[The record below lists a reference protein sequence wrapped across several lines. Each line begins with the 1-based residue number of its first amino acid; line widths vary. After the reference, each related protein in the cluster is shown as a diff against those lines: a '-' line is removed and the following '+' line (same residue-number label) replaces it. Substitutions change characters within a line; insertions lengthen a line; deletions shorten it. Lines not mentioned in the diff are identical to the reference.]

1 MTPRQQPTEPR
12 ESPRMNTSGMLKLF
26 VYGTLKRGY
35 WNHDAFC
42 LGVLEIRDAQ
52 VRGRLYEGPGFP
64 LLEVPDEDI
73 LARGTA
79 DPLADVA
86 TQARLSD
93 QMGHAPNRSPKAPQW
108 APGAPCTGSCSPS
121 TIPESRLPRHRPPG
135 GFPAGRPQSLPARAG
150 PGYGERRLR
159 TRLGLHGRGD
169 SHQATQDRLRPLA
182 EVAANRPQFRSSPRR
197 YIVSPIAPFTCRRI

>member
-52 VRGRLYEGPGFP
+52 VRGPTLRGAGISTSRGPG
-64 LLEVPDEDI
+64 
-73 LARGTA
+73 RGHPRPR
-79 DPLADVA
+79 DRRPVG
-86 TQARLSD
+86 RR
-93 QMGHAPNRSPKAPQW
+93 GHT
-108 APGAPCTGSCSPS
+108 GAPVRSDGSCSQPVPES
-121 TIPESRLPRHRPPG
+121 ATVGAWGAVYGELLSFNNPESRLPAIDRLEGFRP
-135 GFPAGRPQSLPARAG
+135 GRPQSLPARAG